1 MDTQSD
7 GLLQGPLKIMPVN
20 EILGKTSFMT
30 TFTSFPGPL
39 KNASKV
45 RVTVRLRPLLRWR
58 HC

>member
-1 MDTQSD
+1 
-7 GLLQGPLKIMPVN
+7 MPVN
-20 EILGKTSFMT
+20 EILSKTSFMA

-45 RVTVRLRPLLRWR
+45 RVTVRLRALLRWR